1 MDERTRETERGDYGE
16 PIELTDV
23 EEVVDAVFRV
33 LGDLVT
39 DHDPRNEDGQRVV
52 LTVSADIERG
62 ATGIPEIDQP
72 LREKYLGFDD
82 RPRARWEVEAVFD
95 AVTDLA
101 ETLVG
106 SRRRPDTQIVGPSSL
121 EMLVRDETEDSV
133 PLTAGVTATHHS
145 MPTERGPLT
154 ATVGSPSPALLLRLA
169 LRRSGIERLRVLD
182 RQALFGHLVEQEK
195 RRGIAEGSA
204 ARISAQRVLQ
214 VAAEPRLLALRLD
227 GPQGM
232 DLDELERAATA
243 FRVRL
248 AYESDIAL
256 APVLDVDRLEG
267 STQPRLVRQLSLRAA
282 EFTDAIGRGTP
293 TGHIGDRLL
302 GDTHEMDE
310 ELSQR
315 YLRAISASD
324 PFAAFM
330 GYYHVLEYSMEEEW
344 FQALRDR
351 VAGVG
356 GVLERPA
363 GHIRKAAKPAATLLG
378 VGTNTVDWSEA
389 KALHAVLHRY
399 LDVRALAADLD
410 RYLSGAADYFANGT
424 VPFTQ
429 VSRLD
434 FGQADEAALR
444 VHAADR
450 IYRVRCAITHS
461 KESGDRYSPYT
472 DELFLGREIPL
483 VRIAAEH
490 RLFPPASRL

>member
-1 MDERTRETERGDYGE
+1 MDERTRETERLGHWE
-16 PIELTDV
+16 PTELTDV
-23 EEVVDAVFRV
+23 EEVAEALVRV
-33 LGDLVT
+33 LSDLVT
-39 DHDPRNEDGQRVV
+39 DHDPRNEDGRRVV

-62 ATGIPEIDQP
+62 ATGIAEIDQP
-72 LREKYLGFDD
+72 VREKYLGFED
-82 RPRARWEVEAVFD
+82 RPRARWEVEAGFD
-95 AVTDLA
+95 ALAALA

-106 SRRRPDTQIVGPSSL
+106 SRQRPDTQIVGPSSL

-133 PLTAGVTATHHS
+133 PLTASILATRHG

-154 ATVGSPSPALLLRLA
+154 VTVGPPSPALLLRLA
-169 LRRSGIERLRVLD
+169 LRRSGMERLRVLD
-182 RQALFGHLVEQEK
+182 RQALFGHLVEQEE

-204 ARISAQRVLQ
+204 ARISAQRVLR
-214 VAAEPRLLALRLD
+214 VAAESRLLALRLD
-227 GPQGM
+227 GPRGT

-256 APVLDVDRLEG
+256 APVLDVDRLDG
-267 STQPRLVRQLSLRAA
+267 SSQPRLVRQLPLRAT
-282 EFTDAIGRGTP
+282 EFTGAIGRGTP

-302 GDTHEMDE
+302 GATHDMDE

-324 PFAAFM
+324 PFAAYM

-351 VAGVG
+351 VAAVG
-356 GVLERPA
+356 GVLERPT
-363 GHIRKAAKPAATLLG
+363 GHVRKAAKPAAALLG
-378 VGTNTVDWSEA
+378 VGTNTLDWSEA
-389 KALHAVLHRY
+389 RALHAVLNRY

-429 VSRLD
+429 VPRLD

-444 VHAADR
+444 GHAADR

-490 RLFPPASRL
+490 RLFPAADRL